1 MKIALA
7 QISPKLGDLEHNL
20 QIHIDYIKK
29 AKKKNVDLLI
39 FPELSLTGYTLK
51 DMVEEIALEPRT
63 DPLLKKLAGMSRDIS
78 FVAGFVEEK
87 EKGLFLNSA
96 AFFSEGKISHIH
108 RKIYLPTYGMF
119 EELKFFGQGKNF
131 HSFDTPF
138 GKTGMLICY
147 DFLHISSSYLLFVGG
162 AEIIIAI
169 SAAPGRGISDDKGYA
184 STRMWELMG
193 ETVSH
198 FFQTFVIYCNRVGFE
213 DGKSFAGGS
222 FIYNPGGQLVAKSP
236 HVDEDFL
243 VKDIDL
249 EEIRR
254 FRKSRPYYRDEKPE
268 ITLEA
273 FKRIVARYED

>member
-7 QISPKLGDLEHNL
+7 QISPKLGDLEKNF
-20 QIHIDYIKK
+20 QIHIDTIQK

-51 DMVEEIALEPRT
+51 DMVEEVAIEPRT
-63 DPLLKKLAGMSRDIS
+63 DPLFKKLMGLSSEIS

-87 EKGLFLNSA
+87 EKGLFFNSA
-96 AFFSEGKISHIH
+96 AFFSKGKISHIH

-131 HSFDTPF
+131 HSFTTPF
-138 GKTGMLICY
+138 GKAGMLICY

-162 AEIIIAI
+162 SEIIITI
-169 SAAPGRGISDDKGYA
+169 SAAPGRGISDDEGYA
-184 STRMWELMG
+184 SARMWELMG
-193 ETVSH
+193 EAVSH
-198 FFQTFVIYCNRVGFE
+198 FFQSFVIYCNRVGFE

-222 FIYNPGGQLVAKSP
+222 FIYNPGGRLVAKSP
-236 HVDEDFL
+236 YVDEDFL
-243 VKDIDL
+243 VEDIDL

-254 FRKSRPYYRDEKPE
+254 FRKSRPYRRDEKPE

-273 FKRIVARYED
+273 FKRIVAQYED

>member
-7 QISPKLGDLEHNL
+7 QISPKLGDLEQNF
-20 QIHIDYIKK
+20 QIHIDYIQK

-51 DMVEEIALEPRT
+51 DMVEEIAVDPRT
-63 DPLLKKLAGMSRDIS
+63 DPLFKKLIGLCREIS
-78 FVAGFVEEK
+78 FVVGFVEEK
-87 EKGLFLNSA
+87 EKGLFYNSA
-96 AFFSEGKISHIH
+96 AFFSKGKIIHIH

-131 HSFDTPF
+131 HSFTTPF
-138 GKTGMLICY
+138 GKAGMLICY

-162 AEIIIAI
+162 SEIIIAI
-169 SAAPGRGISDDKGYA
+169 SAAPGRGISDDDGYA
-184 STRMWELMG
+184 SARMWELMG
-193 ETVSH
+193 EAVAH
-198 FFQTFVIYCNRVGFE
+198 FFQSFVIYCNRVGFE

-236 HVDEDFL
+236 YVDEDFL

-254 FRKSRPYYRDEKPE
+254 FRKNRPYRRDEKPE

-273 FKRIVARYED
+273 FKRIVAQYED